1 MMDRLQAALQ
11 QNREK
16 YIQLLQELVRID
28 TSVIGHGIDGGREL
42 KGQQFLAQ
50 QIESMGGIAEFR
62 EVTEELIQ
70 QGLKST
76 GR

>member
-50 QIESMGGIAEFR
+50 QIESMGG
-62 EVTEELIQ
+62 LPSL
-70 QGLKST
+70 GK
-76 GR
+76 

>member
-42 KGQQFLAQ
+42 KG
-50 QIESMGGIAEFR
+50 
-62 EVTEELIQ
+62 
-70 QGLKST
+70 
-76 GR
+76 